1 MHIGMSVEV
10 GGGGECRG
18 GVVSK
23 GRVSYLRLYHNIIWG
38 RMQEGCGGGGGSV
51 PFVSLNIIR

>member
-1 MHIGMSVEV
+1 MSVEV
-10 GGGGECRG
+10 GGGGGGGRG

-38 RMQEGCGGGGGSV
+38 RMQEGWGGGEDQFLSY
-51 PFVSLNIIR
+51 L